1 MPLILGTNSIKDTGD
16 DVANSLRF
24 NDGSSDH
31 LTRTPASAGNRK
43 TFTFSAWCKF
53 SNTSTSLTL
62 FHAEIWSTTPW
73 GLIQRQSDNTI
84 RVRFYDGTNDYGIIT
99 NRLFRDVSAW
109 YHIVVAVDTTQ
120 GTASNRIKLY
130 VNGVQ
135 ETSFSTE
142 NYPSQNYDTAFN
154 QSSVEHQ
161 IGEEAGLGRYFDG
174 YMAETVLIDGSQL
187 DATSFGEFDSD
198 SPTIWKPIDV
208 SGLTFG
214 TNGFYLDFENSG
226 SLGADVSGNGNNFTV
241 NNLTSIDQSTDT
253 CTNNFA
259 TGNPLIKNKTYNDG
273 SLAEGNTYF
282 APNGRAITCST
293 IGVTQGKWYAEF
305 KAQDAGA
312 LSIGVGDLQLGIQ
325 ANGQTNPIY
334 YDNNPSY
341 AIGYYNSNGNIQYNT
356 ASTSYGNSYADNDII
371 GVALDMD
378 NYALYF
384 SKNGVFQNSGD
395 PTSGSSKTGDAT
407 STASY
412 NPLNS
417 GEPMFFFVEDFSAAG
432 VGECFLNFGNP
443 AFTISSGN
451 SDANGYGNF
460 EYSVPSGYYALN
472 TKNLSEFG

>member
-1 MPLILGTNSIKDTGD
+1 MPLILGTNSIKDTGY

-24 NDGSSDH
+24 NDGSSDY
-31 LTRTPASAGNRK
+31 LSQ
-43 TFTFSAWCKF
+43 TFSTPTNNKKYTF
-53 SNTSTSLTL
+53 SSWIKRGSNLGSR
-62 FHAEIWSTTPW
+62 TTIF
-73 GLIQRQSDNTI
+73 GAGSDGSNENYIGFNSDNT
-84 RVRFYDGTNDYGIIT
+84 FYYYNNVSAQYRYVSSGVY
-99 NRLFRDVSAW
+99 RDVSAW
-109 YHIVVAVDTTQ
+109 YHCVVAVDTTLADADDRVILYINGERVAI
-120 GTASNRIKLY
+120 GTQESIPQNFDTRINSA
-130 VNGVQ
+130 VNHGVGYAGN
-135 ETSFSTE
+135 TSFP
-142 NYPSQNYDTAFN
+142 YYW
-154 QSSVEHQ
+154 
-161 IGEEAGLGRYFDG
+161 DG
-174 YMAETVLIDGSQL
+174 YQAETVFIDGQQL
-187 DATSFGEFDSD
+187 DPTSFGEFDED

-443 AFTISSGN
+443 AFSISSGN
-451 SDANGYGNF
+451 SDGNGYGNF
-460 EYSVPSGYYALN
+460 EYSVPSGYYSLN
-472 TKNLSEFG
+472 SKNLAEFG